1 MFVVTS
7 ESRVADPFIS
17 NSINDAAVL
26 MLVSGIIIEVV
37 IHGGRSSRLVRNGL
51 NNLKRFEE
59 MFKGNPSPARI
70 RVDKEF

>member
-17 NSINDAAVL
+17 NSNNDEAVL
-26 MLVSGIIIEVV
+26 ILVSGMMIEVV
-37 IHGGRSSRLVRNGL
+37 TQGGRSSRLVRNGL

-70 RVDKEF
+70 RVDEEF